1 MTVKLL
7 QVQGTRDYYKY
18 CPGEEHIKLSNAIC
32 LGRRR
37 THYPKCVGCQ
47 FNDDEK
53 GLTLQ
58 APQAEERGVSA
69 VTSAAMNA
77 AIMYGESPALR
88 RPDIDSLFFPSEI
101 SGIVPDPLSEDA
113 AWRIGHATGQFLRS
127 KLRGFDRAD
136 PDARAVIV
144 GRDTRPHGAGLERAL
159 VEGIRSTGTDVIT
172 LGVIDG
178 AQLCFAVSQIGA
190 CGGVYVTAA
199 HRPTEYNGFRICGS
213 KAAPVGLETGLASI
227 RDIAGRVPRHA
238 TTAKS
243 RLIAKDFTKAYC
255 DFVRDSLPWKVRLPR
270 LVKLVV
276 DASNGALGRW
286 IPIVFKG
293 VRNLRAT
300 RMNFEAGGKFA
311 HEPNP
316 LRLNNTRDVRQLVRT
331 ERAAFGVCFDAGGER
346 AVFFDEKG
354 RTIRPEFVLT
364 LLARR
369 ILERNPGATIV
380 YDHRAS
386 SAVEEEIVRAGG
398 VPIRERF
405 GATFMKRAMV
415 ERDAVLGGDLSGRF
429 YFRDCAYA
437 ESGLLAM
444 VHVLNFVL
452 TTDAALSDVVRS
464 LQRYS
469 SSGEVRF
476 HCDDIDGVIEH
487 MMKMYADAAV
497 ERLDGITFR
506 YPDWWFNVLP
516 VRADRMLR
524 LTLEARSRKLVDDRV
539 AELAPMLG
547 DRA

>member
-1 MTVKLL
+1 MMLKSL

-53 GLTLQ
+53 GLTLH
-58 APQAEERGVSA
+58 APLAEERVENA
-69 VTSAAMNA
+69 VTNAAMNA
-77 AIMYGESPALR
+77 AIMYGESRALR
-88 RPDIDSLFFPSEI
+88 RPEIDSLFFPSEI

-144 GRDTRPHGAGLERAL
+144 GRDTRPHGAGLEGAL
-159 VEGIRSTGTDVIT
+159 IEGIRSTGTDVIS

-178 AQLCFAVSQIGA
+178 AQLCFAANHVGA

-199 HRPTEYNGFRICGS
+199 HKPAEYNGFRICGAKGS
-213 KAAPVGLETGLASI
+213 PIGLETGLASI

-238 TTAKS
+238 TTTKS
-243 RLIAKDFTKAYC
+243 RLIAKDFSKVYTDY
-255 DFVRDSLPWKVRLPR
+255 VRDFLTWKVRLPR
-270 LVKLVV
+270 PVKLVV

-293 VRNLRAT
+293 LRNLRTT
-300 RMNFEAGGKFA
+300 RMNFEGHGKFA

-316 LRLNNTRDVRQLVRT
+316 LHLNNTRDVRQMVRD
-331 ERAAFGVCFDAGGER
+331 ERAVFGACFDAGGER

-354 RTIRPEFVLT
+354 RTIRPEYVLA

-380 YDHRAS
+380 YDHRAGA
-386 SAVEEEIVRAGG
+386 AVEEEIVRAGG
-398 VPIRERF
+398 VPMRERI
-405 GATFMKRAMV
+405 GAAHMKRTMA

-429 YFRDCAYA
+429 YFRDCAFA
-437 ESGLLAM
+437 ESGLLAL

-452 TTDAALSDVVRS
+452 ATDEPLSDVIRS
-464 LQRYS
+464 FQRYS

-476 HCDDIDGVIEH
+476 HCEDIDAVLEQ
-487 MMKMYADAAV
+487 MTKMYADAAV

-516 VRADRMLR
+516 VRTDRMVR
-524 LTLEARSRKLVDDRV
+524 LTLEARSRKLVDQHVD
-539 AELAPMLG
+539 ELAPLLG
-547 DRA
+547 KRG